1 MPYNI
6 RKVRGKDLYY
16 VYNPETK
23 KRFSVEPMERKMAMK
38 QLRALYA
45 NEGVDYDK
53 QIKKPKV
60 MHKRRYEP
68 GSDRAKEIMA
78 KARAV
83 RLENIANRKAM
94 NDKPTE

>member
-23 KRFSVEPMERKMAMK
+23 QRFSVEPMERKMAMK

-94 NDKPTE
+94 NDNPTE

>member
-1 MPYNI
+1 
-6 RKVRGKDLYY
+6 
-16 VYNPETK
+16 
-23 KRFSVEPMERKMAMK
+23 MERKMAMR

-94 NDKPTE
+94 NDNPTE